1 MVAGGMNNVVK
12 VVDRTVVQERVTLEI
27 RKNVV
32 NVVNTLAKNTARAEG
47 FVWVYDFTTYDF
59 NDINPKDR
67 SLVNELAEVL
77 FSAVARACGEKEG
90 AA

>member
-1 MVAGGMNNVVK
+1 MNK
-12 VVDRTVVQERVTLEI
+12 MIIITS
-27 RKNVV
+27 RKNRIVV
-32 NVVNTLAKNTARAEG
+32 NVVNTLAKTTARAEG
-47 FVWVYDFTTYDF
+47 FVWFYDVTTYDF

-67 SLVNELAEVL
+67 RLVNELAEVL